1 MARRHVAFFRNLNH
15 GQRGSP
21 TRDQLLAA
29 FAAAHATE
37 VTPFQVNGTII
48 FRASEPTRVVDLVRA
63 TLAEEAGWSD
73 IAPVRRASWVRD
85 LVDHVG
91 DVGDNAEISFYD
103 DHRDFPEP
111 LPWRPEE
118 GRVTVVQADRL
129 HAVSMNDE
137 SRTSYATP
145 ALEALLGIKV
155 TSRGLSTMH
164 KLAERLR

>member
-1 MARRHVAFFRNLNH
+1 
-15 GQRGSP
+15 
-21 TRDQLLAA
+21 
-29 FAAAHATE
+29 
-37 VTPFQVNGTII
+37 
-48 FRASEPTRVVDLVRA
+48 
-63 TLAEEAGWSD
+63 
-73 IAPVRRASWVRD
+73 VRD

-111 LPWRPEE
+111 LPWRPAS

-137 SRTSYATP
+137 SRTSYAGP
-145 ALEALLGIKV
+145 ALEALLGIRV

-164 KLAERLR
+164 RLAERLR

>member
-21 TRDQLLAA
+21 HRDQLLAA
-29 FAAAHATE
+29 FASAHATE
-37 VTPFQVNGTII
+37 VTPFQGNGTII

-63 TLAEEAGWSD
+63 ALAEETGWSD
-73 IAPVRRASWVRD
+73 IAPVRRATWVRD

-111 LPWRPEE
+111 LPWRPES

-145 ALEALLGIKV
+145 ALEALLGIQV

>member
-21 TRDQLLAA
+21 TRDQLLEA

-37 VTPFQVNGTII
+37 VTPFQSNGTVI
-48 FRASEPTRVVDLVRA
+48 FRAAEPTRVVDLARA
-63 TLAEEAGWSD
+63 SLGVSAGWSD

-91 DVGDNAEISFYD
+91 EVADNAEISFYD

-111 LPWRPEE
+111 LPWRPEG

-129 HAVSMNDE
+129 HAVSTNDE
-137 SRTSYATP
+137 PRTSYATP
-145 ALEALLGIKV
+145 TLEALLGIGV
-155 TSRGLSTMH
+155 TSRGLATMQ